1 MTTITEQISE
11 STFPTIEEDEYYSL
25 NNYRDGVNFNKFA
38 DPLAEGSNLKDVPLL
53 VNTPLTEEWDGGQN
67 ILHAHVYDV
76 SDQTVGCDC
85 IVDEET
91 QLMEKRTFPRLIF
104 DAVPNLKEG
113 SLVIVD
119 IKQKAGS
126 IRIDIKN
133 GKGIVD
139 PQKFELESLI
149 DSLKDF

>member
-1 MTTITEQISE
+1 MICPKLQFEIIYTPILNFSQVYRKHLSAFLRLVSNVNISNENSLTEQWNDQIM
-11 STFPTIEEDEYYSL
+11 
-25 NNYRDGVNFNKFA
+25 
-38 DPLAEGSNLKDVPLL
+38 
-53 VNTPLTEEWDGGQN
+53 
-67 ILHAHVYDV
+67 LHARVYDV
-76 SDQTVGCDC
+76 SEQTVSCDC
-85 IVDEET
+85 VVDEET
-91 QLMEKRTFPRLIF
+91 QLIEKRTFPRLIF
-104 DAVPNLKEG
+104 DTIPNLEEG

-133 GKGIVD
+133 GKGIID

>member
-1 MTTITEQISE
+1 
-11 STFPTIEEDEYYSL
+11 
-25 NNYRDGVNFNKFA
+25 
-38 DPLAEGSNLKDVPLL
+38 
-53 VNTPLTEEWDGGQN
+53 
-67 ILHAHVYDV
+67 
-76 SDQTVGCDC
+76 
-85 IVDEET
+85 
-91 QLMEKRTFPRLIF
+91 MEKRTFPRLIF

-113 SLVIVD
+113 SLVIVG

-139 PQKFELESLI
+139 PRKFELESLI

>member
-1 MTTITEQISE
+1 MTIIAEQIPGNI
-11 STFPTIEEDEYYSL
+11 FPSIEEDEYFPLS
-25 NNYRDGVNFNKFA
+25 NYRDGAHSNEFA
-38 DPLAEGSNLKDVPLL
+38 NLLVKGDSLKDVSLSI
-53 VNTPLTEEWDGGQN
+53 NTPLTEHWDDQ
-67 ILHAHVYDV
+67 IMLHARVYDV
-76 SDQTVGCDC
+76 GEQAISCDC

-104 DAVPNLKEG
+104 ANVPNLKEA

-126 IRIDIKN
+126 IRINIKN

>member
-1 MTTITEQISE
+1 MTIITEQISE
-11 STFPTIEEDEYYSL
+11 STFPTTEEDEYHPLAS
-25 NNYRDGVNFNKFA
+25 YRDSAEFNGF
-38 DPLAEGSNLKDVPLL
+38 DNPFAEGSNLKDVSLP
-53 VNTPLTEEWDGGQN
+53 VNTSLTEQWDDQI

-76 SDQTVGCDC
+76 GGQTVGCDC

-104 DAVPNLKEG
+104 DAIPNLKEG

-139 PQKFELESLI
+139 PQKFELEALI

>member
-1 MTTITEQISE
+1 MTIITEQISK
-11 STFPTIEEDEYYSL
+11 STFPTIEEDEYHPL
-25 NNYRDGVNFNKFA
+25 NNYRNSVDFNKFA
-38 DPLAEGSNLKDVPLL
+38 DPFVKGINLKDVSLP
-53 VNTPLTEEWDGGQN
+53 VNTLLTEQWDGDQN

-104 DAVPNLKEG
+104 DAIPNLKEG
-113 SLVIVD
+113 SLVIID

-139 PQKFELESLI
+139 SQKFELEALI